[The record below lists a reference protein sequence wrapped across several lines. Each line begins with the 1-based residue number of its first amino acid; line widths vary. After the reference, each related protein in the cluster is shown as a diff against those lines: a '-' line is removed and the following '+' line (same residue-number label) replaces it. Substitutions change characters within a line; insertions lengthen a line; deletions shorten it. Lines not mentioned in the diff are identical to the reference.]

1 MDTNTFM
8 RQQARK
14 LLWFILRRF
23 ETDEGPYNYR
33 PLNRK
38 ILIVVG
44 LLFGVLCL
52 GTVYLA
58 ISHGGFGY
66 LLPVIVFFSVAFVC
80 LTIGLLGS
88 DRAVA
93 NLWGNR

>member
-1 MDTNTFM
+1 MQ
-8 RQQARK
+8 QQARK
-14 LLWFILRRF
+14 LFWFILRRF
-23 ETDEGPYNYR
+23 ETGKGPYNYR

-52 GTVYLA
+52 GTGYLA
-58 ISHGGFGY
+58 IGHGGLGY
-66 LLPVIVFFSVAFVC
+66 LLPVIVFFSIALVC

-93 NLWGNR
+93 NIWGNR